1 MKIIGWV
8 CLLWLSLLTSVVA
21 APIEKA
27 EIPPVLE
34 DWVPWVLHGEQQKL
48 CPFEYRSFDNK
59 RCRWPVNTT
68 LDIRNDG
75 GSFSQ
80 QWQVATSQWVPLVG
94 NNESWPTQV
103 SVDGHSQAVISQ
115 YQKPHIYLTEGDH
128 VITGK
133 FTWHTMPKTISL
145 PADNGLLELSV
156 NGEEQAYPKIDAK
169 GTLWLHKNTV
179 SHNKPENDSL
189 TVLVQRHL
197 IDAIPFEITTRI
209 ELNVSGSER
218 ELQLTGALLE
228 GFIAKNLTSSLPA
241 RMEKD
246 GVLRIQ
252 AKAGQWVIEL
262 NSRAP
267 SEITQLQLNK
277 TVSPWPQQEVWVFE
291 SQPHL
296 RQVSLSGAVV
306 IDPKN
311 TRLPAQWQRWP
322 AYQVEEQTVLAL
334 AQKQRGDGNQHHDQL
349 NLKRTW
355 WLDFDGQGFS
365 LQDHITGQVQ
375 GRYRLP
381 MNADIQLGRVAV
393 NGEDQF
399 ITKLDGDDKQGVEL
413 RLGNIDVV
421 ADSQWQ
427 GGFNLPATGWD
438 ADFRSVSAQLNM
450 PPGWRLLAVSGVD
463 KSTGSWLSRWTLL
476 DLFLVFII
484 AASFSHLWGKSWG
497 GVALVAMVVLYHEQD
512 APVGLWLNVLAAMA
526 LLKVVPTGK
535 FKAWIQRYFYLSV
548 TVIVLVSLPF
558 MVQQARQGIY
568 PQLEFPSYK
577 VAPASSGGQ
586 AYNSYE
592 EDIEQELEQA
602 AKASRS
608 RESVS
613 MMADTDGLGAI
624 GSLASAPRTQKLKV
638 YDPDT
643 KVQTGPGLPSWTWR
657 SSQLSFSGPVAK
669 DQMIN
674 LWLLS
679 PLENRLLA
687 FTRIALILALLVC
700 VLGVRKKLNF
710 KSWLPMLATVIVVS
724 TTLPQA
730 VMAEEVPVP
739 DETILQQL
747 KQRLLAAPDCVP
759 MCAASSAM
767 QVKLELDQLVIW
779 QTIDVAQEVLVP
791 LPGQREHWTPQQ
803 VLIDG
808 VDAVALHHD
817 DKGRLW
823 TLLPEGQHELLIS
836 GKVPPQI
843 MVQLMLPMK
852 PHQISTIN
860 DEAWTIEGNMRA
872 GHVSD
877 LLLKRQ
883 DTEKQADQKTVLTPT
898 SLPAFVKV
906 ERYLNFNQQWTLETR
921 VKRLTPADSVVS
933 LNIPLIEG
941 EKVIR
946 DGLDIQNNEIRVQL
960 KQGQRQFVW
969 QSVLPQTDAL
979 FLKAKQ
985 TEQWVEY
992 WNLSWEP
999 TWHIQWQGLPL
1010 IQNGFAGYVLWRP
1023 WPGEELNLQIQRP
1036 AGEQGQTLTLDNS
1049 RLKVRPGQRSTD
1061 IELFLSLRSS
1071 LGQQHSI
1078 TLPENAQLTEVS
1090 LRGRSLPLQLVD
1102 GTLTLPINPGEQQAL
1117 IKWRQNSEIE
1127 TILDTPEIQLGLNGV
1142 NSEIELFM
1150 PQDRWILAVGG
1161 PNLGP
1166 AVLLWGVLFV
1176 LVLVAITLGR
1186 LPLTPLKAQHWILLL
1201 LGLTQAS
1208 MLTLAIVVGWLLALG
1223 LREKQSWQESRL
1235 GFNFVQIGL
1244 GILTLIALSSLFFA
1258 IEQGLL
1264 GQPDMQIVGNGSYQ
1278 QYLHWYQDHNDEILP
1293 QAWVLSLPLFVYRA
1307 LMLLWALWLAFALLG
1322 WLRWGWQ
1329 CFSHDGIWRHI
1340 KLASPSKGWG
1350 KFKKNTEEKDE
1361 S

>member
-1 MKIIGWV
+1 M
-8 CLLWLSLLTSVVA
+8 
-21 APIEKA
+21 
-27 EIPPVLE
+27 
-34 DWVPWVLHGEQQKL
+34 
-48 CPFEYRSFDNK
+48 
-59 RCRWPVNTT
+59 
-68 LDIRNDG
+68 
-75 GSFSQ
+75 
-80 QWQVATSQWVPLVG
+80 
-94 NNESWPTQV
+94 
-103 SVDGHSQAVISQ
+103 
-115 YQKPHIYLTEGDH
+115 
-128 VITGK
+128 
-133 FTWHTMPKTISL
+133 
-145 PADNGLLELSV
+145 
-156 NGEEQAYPKIDAK
+156 
-169 GTLWLHKNTV
+169 
-179 SHNKPENDSL
+179 
-189 TVLVQRHL
+189 LVQRHL

-218 ELQLTGALLE
+218 ELQLSGALLD
-228 GFIAKNLTSSLPA
+228 GFIAKKLTSSLPA

-267 SEITQLQLNK
+267 SEINQLQLNK
-277 TVSPWPQQEVWVFE
+277 TVSPWPEQEVWVFE

-296 RQVSLSGAVV
+296 RQVSLSGAVA

-311 TRLPAQWQRWP
+311 TRLPVQWQRWP
-322 AYQVEEQTVLAL
+322 AYQIEAQTVLAL

-355 WLDFDGQGFS
+355 WLDFDGQGLS

-393 NGEDQF
+393 NGVDQF
-399 ITKLDGDDKQGVEL
+399 ITKLENDDKQGIEL
-413 RLGNIDVV
+413 RSSNIDVV
-421 ADSQWQ
+421 ADSQWK
-427 GGFNLPATGWD
+427 GGFNIPATGWD
-438 ADFRSVSAQLNM
+438 ADFHRVSAQLNM

-497 GVALVAMVVLYHEQD
+497 GVALVAMIVLYHEQN

-548 TVIVLVSLPF
+548 TVIILVSLPF

-577 VAPASSGGQ
+577 VTPTSGGGQ
-586 AYNSYE
+586 YYDQENALE
-592 EDIEQELEQA
+592 ELAQV
-602 AKASRS
+602 AKENP
-608 RESVS
+608 RESEELTRE
-613 MMADTDGLGAI
+613 TDGLGAV
-624 GSLASAPRTQKLKV
+624 GSFASEPRKQRIKA

-657 SSQLSFSGPVAK
+657 SSQLSFNGPVVH

-679 PLENRLLA
+679 PMENRLLA
-687 FTRIALILALLVC
+687 FVRIALILALLAC
-700 VLGVRKKLNF
+700 VLGWKKGVNLKNF
-710 KSWLPMLATVIVVS
+710 KTMLPLLATVVVM
-724 TTLPQA
+724 TITLPQA
-730 VMAEEVPVP
+730 VMAEEVPIP
-739 DETILQQL
+739 DETVLQQL

-759 MCAASSAM
+759 MCAASAAM
-767 QVKLELDQLVIW
+767 QVKLESDQLTIW
-779 QTIDVAQEVLVP
+779 QTIDAAQEVLVP
-791 LPGQREHWTPQQ
+791 LPGQRDHWTPQQ

-808 VDAVALHHD
+808 VDAAALHHD
-817 DKGRLW
+817 KKGRLW
-823 TLLPEGQHELLIS
+823 TLLPEGQHELLIL

-860 DEAWTIEGNMRA
+860 DDAWVIEGNMRA

-883 DTEKQADQKTVLTPT
+883 DSEKQADQITVLTPT

-921 VKRLTPADSVVS
+921 VKRLTPSDSLVR

-941 EKVIR
+941 ERVIR
-946 DGLDIQNNEIRVQL
+946 DGLDIKNNEIRVQL
-960 KQGQRQFVW
+960 QQGQREFVW
-969 QSVLPQTDAL
+969 QSVLAQTDAL
-979 FLKAKQ
+979 LLKATQ

-992 WNLSWEP
+992 WNLNWGP
-999 TWHIQWQGLPL
+999 IWHVQWQGLPL
-1010 IQNGFAGYVLWRP
+1010 IQNGRAGNVLWRP

-1036 AGEQGQTLTLDNS
+1036 VGEHGQTLTLDKS
-1049 RLKVRPGQRSTD
+1049 RIKIRPGQRSSD
-1061 IELFLSLRSS
+1061 VELFLSLRSS

-1078 TLPENAQLTEVS
+1078 TLPEGAQLTEVS
-1090 LRGRSLPLQLVD
+1090 LRGRALPLQLLD

-1117 IKWRQNSEIE
+1117 IKWRQNTAIE
-1127 TILDTPEIQLGLNGV
+1127 TLLDTPLIQLGLNGV

-1176 LVLVAITLGR
+1176 LVLVAIALGR

-1223 LREKQSWQESRL
+1223 LREKRSWQESRV

-1244 GILTLIALSSLFFA
+1244 GILTIIALSSLFFA

-1278 QYLHWYQDHNDEILP
+1278 QYLHWYQDHNSEMLP

-1329 CFSHDGIWRHI
+1329 CFSRDGIWRHI
-1340 KLASPSKGWG
+1340 KLASSSKGWG